1 MRRGRKFWQFGSL
14 FNAPQA
20 KILTILITFQC
31 LRVEKMTKK
40 FGNFGPGILAD
51 PAISFIF
58 LRKKFW
64 WSAENIFQKLFPKTF
79 YENFFQI
86 SNFFQNR
93 FYCKNR
99 PLFFRPP
106 KNSLFSK
113 NIFSQF
119 FSSKFSKYFW
129 FFSKI
134 FLLFLRN
141 FLPYF
146 SEISKKSLIF
156 ARFPENPDF
165 QNPETPFRDTF
176 ERLPTTDYGLLTTD
190 YTDNDNP
197 DPPLHTPANP
207 IRATQRSL
215 TAIYTI

>member
-1 MRRGRKFWQFGSL
+1 MASWTSFQCAAGEKFYNFSHFSMRRGRKFWQFGSL

-86 SNFFQNR
+86 SNFFQNC

-99 PLFFRPP
+99 PLFFDPQ
-106 KNSLFSK
+106 KIHFFQKIFFLNFFLQNFQ
-113 NIFSQF
+113 NIFDF
-119 FSSKFSKYFW
+119 FRKFS
-129 FFSKI
+129 FFFCENSCPI
-134 FLLFLRN
+134 FQ
-141 FLPYF
+141 
-146 SEISKKSLIF
+146 K
-156 ARFPENPDF
+156 F
-165 QNPETPFRDTF
+165 QKN
-176 ERLPTTDYGLLTTD
+176 
-190 YTDNDNP
+190 
-197 DPPLHTPANP
+197 H
-207 IRATQRSL
+207 
-215 TAIYTI
+215 